1 MNRTRR
7 AVGLLVLSALVG
19 WAWPAPAVLA
29 QSPSIVVEGQLSN
42 ATAEGAGVSD
52 VTVVFH
58 RESAVAHDDLETTT
72 DDQGRFRFDGITF
85 DPGTGYG
92 VMVTYQGALYGVD
105 LDLSGGSPPPVSL
118 TVYDAVDS
126 DDALTVS
133 LASVLFVGTGRPT
146 QTVSVLEIVQLV
158 NRTDGTY
165 VPGPD
170 PDALLHFSLP
180 PEARGVRVETV
191 LPGDEVVQD
200 AEGFTLE
207 TSVPPGEHEVLFAY
221 DVPYT
226 GDTFFFAKAFR
237 YGAEHLRVLTPGELV
252 TMSGPQMS
260 GPDTV
265 IIGERQYQLL
275 EANDLPRGGSISLRL
290 SGLPQTGLADKMGG
304 RFEGLRFEYV
314 GPAGL
319 GVLMVTLIANA
330 LWRRSGER
338 TNGATGA
345 ARLDSAQGQGQGHSV
360 RLMIAELDESLAA
373 GALAEDEHRR
383 RRALLVDMLASLQ
396 DTEPATAV

>member
-1 MNRTRR
+1 MSRLRR

-19 WAWPAPAVLA
+19 WAWPAPATLA
-29 QSPSIVVEGQLSN
+29 QSPSLVVEGQLSN
-42 ATAEGAGVSD
+42 ATAEGASVSD
-52 VTVVFH
+52 VTVVLH

-85 DPGTGYG
+85 DPDTGYG

-105 LDLSGGSPPPVSL
+105 LDLSEGSPPPVSL

-126 DDALTVS
+126 DDVLSVS
-133 LASVLFVGTGRPT
+133 LASVLFAGADQPT

-180 PEARGVRVETV
+180 LEARAVRVETA

-200 AEGFTLE
+200 SEGFTLQ

-226 GDTFFFAKAFR
+226 GDSFLFTKAFR
-237 YGAEHLRVLTPGELV
+237 YGAEHLRVLAPGEVV
-252 TMSGPQMS
+252 TVSGPQMS

-265 IIGERQYQLL
+265 TIGERQYQLL
-275 EANDLPRGGSISLRL
+275 EANDVPQGGSISLRL
-290 SGLPQTGLADKMGG
+290 SGLPQTGLVDDKVGG

-338 TNGATGA
+338 TNGATDS
-345 ARLDSAQGQGQGHSV
+345 ARLASAQGQAHSV
-360 RLMIAELDESLAA
+360 RRMIAELDESLAA
-373 GALAEDEHRR
+373 GALTEDEYGR

-396 DTEPATAV
+396 DTERDAGV